1 MSDRTSKVT
10 PIAASAADAG
20 GSNLPMPDFARLT
33 STMMNNMSAM
43 NGRMMSFAQTS
54 VQNGMEAA
62 GEFRRCQTAQ
72 ELMDAQ
78 MRFAQKAYTDY
89 LDEAREMGAIIVRMS
104 SEAVEMMQAR

>member
-10 PIAASAADAG
+10 PIATSPDAG
-20 GSNLPMPDFARLT
+20 ASNPPMPDFGRIT

-54 VQNGMEAA
+54 VQNGMDAA
-62 GEFRRCQTAQ
+62 AEFRRCQTAQ

-89 LDEAREMGAIIVRMS
+89 LDEARELGNIIVRMS
-104 SEAVEMMQAR
+104 SETVEVMQAR